1 KPLTYWL
8 SNMTVQEQKINLDV
22 LQKTI
27 QILQQ
32 HFATQIEINSIQFLS
47 EKERRNSVA
56 RIALKSKSNSVPKSI
71 ILKQSL
77 PEASD
82 RDDKEAYARFARDW
96 AGLEFANQIHQSM
109 HNVPRFYG
117 GNKEYRFILIEDLG
131 KQHIS
136 LVDSLTLPNRDKA
149 TRALNRFMKSLGS
162 FHAASYGK
170 TALYEAMLK
179 KIHGNAETLQE
190 DLDVTRTDLLEK
202 LHAVDKKLHLPLI
215 TECINEANSLIESLL
230 KPGPF
235 TVLTHG
241 DICPDNVFDHEETH
255 DLQLIDFEWAF
266 VRNALLDGTYLRM
279 SMPTC
284 WCAKSI
290 PEEVILPLEIIY
302 REELKQTIPAAS
314 DDLAYTKAYTEA
326 CGFWL
331 LQQTLPFLDSTL
343 AKDRVGP
350 SGPVPKNS
358 LWSNEENWVR
368 PRVLSRLQAF
378 IHVASRSNL
387 LPHLKQM
394 AENMLFELKKLWT
407 ANSLEFYPAFKTL
420 NQKFYIRTFEPGDEA
435 EIYQLFYDTVHFI
448 NCRDYTK
455 EQLNVWAPKNPDLYE
470 WQKSL
475 AKNYTFVAIDKES
488 NKIIGFSDLE
498 ENGYLNRGYVHKDY
512 QKQGVGKA
520 LLEAREHTASALRI
534 PKLFSDVSITAK
546 PFFEK
551 HKYRIEAKQT
561 KELNGITLKN
571 YRMTKVLTFS
581 K

>member
-1 KPLTYWL
+1 
-8 SNMTVQEQKINLDV
+8 MTVQEQKINRDV

-32 HFATQIEINSIQFLS
+32 HFATKIEINCIQFLS
-47 EKERRNSVA
+47 EKERRNIVV
-56 RIALKSKSNSVPKSI
+56 RITLKSKSSSVPQSI

-82 RDDKEAYARFARDW
+82 RDDKDAYARFARDW
-96 AGLEFANQIHQSM
+96 AGLEFANQIHQSIR
-109 HNVPRFYG
+109 NVPHFYG

-136 LVDSLTLPNRDKA
+136 LVDSLTLPYKEKA
-149 TRALNRFMKSLGS
+149 ILALKRFMKSLGNL
-162 FHAASYGK
+162 HAASYGK
-170 TALYEAMLK
+170 TALYEALLK
-179 KIHGNAETLQE
+179 KIHGNIETMQE
-190 DLDVTRTDLLEK
+190 DIDFIRADLLEK
-202 LHAVDKKLHLPLI
+202 LQAANRKLHLPLA
-215 TECINEANSLIESLL
+215 TECINEANHLIESLL

-290 PEEVILPLEIIY
+290 PEEIIVPLEIVY
-302 REELKQTIPAAS
+302 REELKRTIPAAS
-314 DDLAYTKAYTEA
+314 DDLAYIKAYTEA

-331 LQQTLPFLDSTL
+331 LQQTLPFLNSAL
-343 AKDRVGP
+343 EKDRVGP
-350 SGPVPKNS
+350 SGPVPENS
-358 LWSNEENWVR
+358 LWNNEENWVR

-378 IHVASRSNL
+378 IHVASRNNL
-387 LPHLKQM
+387 LPHLKKM
-394 AENMLFELKKLWT
+394 AENILLELKKIW
-407 ANSLEFYPAFKTL
+407 AAKSLEFYPAFAAS

-435 EIYQLFYDTVHFI
+435 EIYQLFYETVHNV
-448 NCRDYTK
+448 NCKDYTK
-455 EQLNVWAPKNPDLYE
+455 EQLQAWAPINPNLSE

-475 AKNYTFVAIDKES
+475 IKNYTFVAIDKES
-488 NKIIGFSDLE
+488 DKIIGFSDLE
-498 ENGYLNRGYVHKDY
+498 ENGHLNRGYVHKDY

-520 LLEAREHTASALRI
+520 LLEAREHTATALGI

-546 PFFEK
+546 QFFESCG
-551 HKYRIEAKQT
+551 YITEVKQT
-561 KELNGITLKN
+561 QVLNGMILTN
-571 YRMTKVLTFS
+571 YRMTKSLLP
-581 K
+581 